1 MDNTPENILQQ
12 EILRE
17 RAEVL
22 GRAGASVDQALER
35 LRRLASSIERRC
47 SALEGMG
54 DRPLFS
60 SGNLDRSS
68 RSAIIAEINREIA
81 AYNQLREYACLR
93 YHYLIITREALGL
106 RGHHRVEE
114 LYAIPPKKKAIQ
126 ES

>member
-22 GRAGASVDQALER
+22 GRAGASVDRALER
-35 LRRLASSIERRC
+35 LRRLASSIEGRC
-47 SALEGMG
+47 RALEGMG
-54 DRPLFS
+54 DRSPFPSDSLH
-60 SGNLDRSS
+60 RTS
-68 RSAIIAEINREIA
+68 RSAIVAEINREIS
-81 AYNQLREYACLR
+81 AYNQLREYARLR

-106 RGHHRVEE
+106 RRHHRVEE
-114 LYAIPPKKKAIQ
+114 LYAIPPKKNAIQ